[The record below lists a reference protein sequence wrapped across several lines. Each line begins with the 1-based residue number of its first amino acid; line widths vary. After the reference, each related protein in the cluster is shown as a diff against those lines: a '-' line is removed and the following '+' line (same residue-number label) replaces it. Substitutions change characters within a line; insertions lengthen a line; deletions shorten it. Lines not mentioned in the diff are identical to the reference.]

1 MLKNRLDFKLVNL
14 ALIALIVFLV
24 YSTGNLWT
32 GFLAFTWKLIMPFI
46 LAFIVA
52 YALYP
57 SLKLLVDKKVPKA
70 VGVMIILFVI
80 FGVLSILLILIAPV
94 LINQIISLMNS
105 LIAFV
110 KEFSYTG
117 NFDVGTLQDTLTNSM
132 NDIIVNVGKYATNG
146 VTKVIN
152 VSMGYIAT
160 TIIAFSA
167 AIYIL
172 VDMDKI
178 REKVGKIL
186 YKKSKRA
193 YEFVKLLDNEMKSYL
208 VGILK
213 VMLITVVEY
222 SLAYTIIGHPDAIL
236 LGTLAM
242 IGVLIPYF
250 GGMATNVVAAIT
262 AFVISPMLFVR
273 TVITFAI
280 LSAVDGYV
288 INPLVYGKSNNVHPL
303 IVIMSVFIGG
313 KVAGVFG
320 IMISFPVA
328 VMIISAIK
336 FYGKDITGKIEN
348 LKNKD

>member
-1 MLKNRLDFKLVNL
+1 MLKNKLDFKLVNL
-14 ALIALIVFLV
+14 AIIALIVFLV
-24 YSTGNLWT
+24 YSTGNLWM
-32 GFLAFTWKLIMPFI
+32 GFLSFTWKLIMPFV

-57 SLKLLVDKKVPKA
+57 ALKFLIEKKVPKS
-70 VGVMIILFVI
+70 VGVLLILFLI
-80 FGVLSILLILIAPV
+80 FGVVSVLLVLIAPV

-105 LIAFV
+105 LIAFI
-110 KEFSYTG
+110 KEFSVNG
-117 NFDVGTLQDTLTNSM
+117 KFDVGTLQDTLTNSM
-132 NDIIVNVGKYATNG
+132 NDIIVNVGKYATDG
-146 VTKVIN
+146 VTKAIN

-160 TIIAFSA
+160 AVISFSA
-167 AIYIL
+167 AVYIL

-178 REKVGKIL
+178 RNKVAKIL
-186 YKKSKRA
+186 MKKSKRA
-193 YEFVKLLDNEMKSYL
+193 YSFVKLLDDEMKSYL

-236 LGTLAM
+236 LGALAM
-242 IGVLIPYF
+242 VGVLIPYF

-262 AFVISPMLFVR
+262 AFVINPMLFVK
-273 TVITFAI
+273 TVITFVI
-280 LSAVDGYV
+280 LSGVDGYI
-288 INPLVYGKSNNVHPL
+288 INPLVYGKTNNVHPL
-303 IVIMSVFIGG
+303 VVIMSVFIGG

-328 VMIISAIK
+328 VIIISAIK
-336 FYGKDITGKIEN
+336 FFGKDITGKIET

>member
-1 MLKNRLDFKLVNL
+1 MLKNRLDYKLVNL
-14 ALIALIVFLV
+14 ALISLIVFLL

-32 GFLAFTWKLIMPFI
+32 GFLAFIWKLIMPFV

-57 SLKLLVDKKVPKA
+57 FLKYLIDKKVPKA
-70 VGVMIILFVI
+70 IGVTLILFII
-80 FGVLSILLILIAPV
+80 FGVVSILLVLIAPV
-94 LINQIISLMNS
+94 LVNQIISLMNS

-110 KEFSYTG
+110 KEFSVNG
-117 NFDVGTLQDTLTNSM
+117 EFNFGTFGETLTNSM
-132 NDIIVNVGKYATNG
+132 NDIIVNVGKYATDG
-146 VTKVIN
+146 VTKAIN
-152 VSMGYIAT
+152 VSVGYFAT
-160 TIIAFSA
+160 AIIAFSA
-167 AIYIL
+167 AIYLL

-178 REKVGKIL
+178 RAKVGRIL
-186 YKKSKRA
+186 YKKSKRT
-193 YEFVKLLDNEMKSYL
+193 YDFVKLLDDEMKSYL

-236 LGTLAM
+236 LGALAM
-242 IGVLIPYF
+242 IGGLIPYF

-262 AFVISPMLFVR
+262 AFVISPMLFIK
-273 TVITFAI
+273 TVITFVI

-288 INPLVYGKSNNVHPL
+288 INPLVYGKTNNVHPL
-303 IVIMSVFIGG
+303 VVIMSVFIGG

-336 FYGKDITGKIEN
+336 FYGKDITGKIET

>member
-1 MLKNRLDFKLVNL
+1 MLKNRIDYKLVNL
-14 ALIALIVFLV
+14 ALISLIVFLI

-32 GFLAFTWKLIMPFI
+32 GFLAFIWKLVMPFL

-57 SLKLLVDKKVPKA
+57 FLKFLIDKKVPKSL
-70 VGVMIILFVI
+70 GVTLILFII
-80 FGVLSILLILIAPV
+80 FGVIAVLIALIAPV
-94 LINQIISLMNS
+94 LVNQVISLLNS

-110 KEFSYTG
+110 KEFSLNG
-117 NFDVGTLQDTLTNSM
+117 NFDMGNLQETLTNSM
-132 NDIIVNVGKYATNG
+132 NDIIASVGKYATNG
-146 VTKVIN
+146 VTKAIN
-152 VSMGYIAT
+152 VSVGYFAT
-160 TIIAFSA
+160 AIIAFSA
-167 AIYIL
+167 AIYLL

-178 REKVGKIL
+178 RNKIGCLL
-186 YKKSKRA
+186 YNKSKKT
-193 YEFVKLLDNEMKSYL
+193 YDFVKVLDNEMKNYL

-236 LGTLAM
+236 LGVLAM
-242 IGVLIPYF
+242 VGVLIPYF

-262 AFVISPMLFVR
+262 AFVISPMLFIK
-273 TVITFAI
+273 TVITFVV
-280 LSAVDGYV
+280 LSGVDGYI
-288 INPLVYGKSNNVHPL
+288 INPLVYGKTNNVHPL
-303 IVIMSVFIGG
+303 VVIMSVFVGG

-336 FYGKDITGKIEN
+336 FYGKDITGKIGT